1 MAQYYAIINNEFR
14 FPFFQWE
21 PYAVESFRL
30 ATDDLSQVKEAFS
43 HIQTIS
49 VVDDTDLEV
58 ATFTQ
63 YDTYDSINYVGR
75 NYSNQLDN
83 FADEL
88 VVTLTKADLVEQV
101 KRIEDIVNPVID
113 FDSMSLDEYKEWKID
128 QLSDMGEATI
138 FAGTDV
144 ELTDGTVKNFTYDLE
159 DQSNL
164 LNAIFIIQALD
175 DLTITLPYHEHGQA
189 CELYSAL
196 DILAI
201 YISLQIFS
209 TTVQTMTNMRINWVR
224 SCATKDEVRA
234 IEFDTPLPEDWQA
247 RADTVLIPAMV
258 IVNELKKK
266 YFPERVE
273 ASEE

>member
-1 MAQYYAIINNEFR
+1 MTHYYVTVNHTTQ
-14 FPFFQWE
+14 FPLFYWD
-21 PYAVESFRL
+21 PYNSEALFI
-30 ATDDLSQVKEAFS
+30 ATDDLAAVKAAFTNVE
-43 HIQTIS
+43 HISITN
-49 VVDDTDLEV
+49 DEGLEV
-58 ATFTQ
+58 AVFTQ
-63 YDTYDSINYVGR
+63 FDRYSSINYMGR
-75 NYSNQLDN
+75 NYSNQIDD

-88 VVTLTKADLVEQV
+88 AVYLTKIDLVQQV
-101 KRIEDIVNPVID
+101 QRIEEQVNPVID
-113 FDSMSLDEYKEWKID
+113 FDGMTLDEYKEWKID

-144 ELTDGTVKNFTYDLE
+144 QLTDGTTKNFTYDLE

-189 CELYSAL
+189 CELYGAL

-209 TTVQTMTNMRINWVR
+209 TTVQTLTNMRINWVR
-224 SCATKDEVRA
+224 SCATKDEIRA

-247 RADTVLIPAMV
+247 RADAVLVPAME

-266 YFPERVE
+266 YFPETT
-273 ASEE
+273 EE

>member
-14 FPFFQWE
+14 FPLFYWDAYNSENLF
-21 PYAVESFRL
+21 L
-30 ATDDLSQVKEAFS
+30 ATDDLSQVKEAFT
-43 HIQTIS
+43 HITQIS
-49 VVDDTDLEV
+49 IFNDNDIEV

-63 YDTYDSINYVGR
+63 FDTYSSINYMGR
-75 NYSNQLDN
+75 NYSNQLDS

-88 VVTLTKADLVEQV
+88 AVALTKADLIEQV

-175 DLTITLPYHEHGQA
+175 DLTITIPYHGHGEP

-196 DILAI
+196 DVLAT

-209 TTVQTMTNMRINWVR
+209 TTVQTLTNMRINWVR

-247 RADTVLIPAMV
+247 RADAVLIPAMA

-266 YFPERVE
+266 YFPEKAE

>member
-14 FPFFQWE
+14 FPLFYWDAYNSENLF
-21 PYAVESFRL
+21 L
-30 ATDDLSQVKEAFS
+30 ATDDLSQVKEAFT
-43 HIQTIS
+43 HITQIS
-49 VVDDTDLEV
+49 IFNDNNIEV

-63 YDTYDSINYVGR
+63 FDTYSSINYMGR
-75 NYSNQLDN
+75 NYSNQLDS

-88 VVTLTKADLVEQV
+88 AVALTKADLIEQV

-113 FDSMSLDEYKEWKID
+113 FDSMSLEDYKEWKID
-128 QLSDMGEATI
+128 QLSEMGEATI

-175 DLTITLPYHEHGQA
+175 DLTITIPYHGHGEP

-196 DILAI
+196 DVLAT

-209 TTVQTMTNMRINWVR
+209 TTVQTLTNMRINWVR

-247 RADTVLIPAMV
+247 RADAVLIPAMT

-266 YFPERVE
+266 YFPEKAE